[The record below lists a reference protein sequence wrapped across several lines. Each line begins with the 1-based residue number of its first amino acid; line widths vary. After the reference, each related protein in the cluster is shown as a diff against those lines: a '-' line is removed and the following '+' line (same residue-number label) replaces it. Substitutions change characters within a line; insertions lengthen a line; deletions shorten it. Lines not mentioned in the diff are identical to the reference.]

1 MNDILKTINSKGE
14 NMIRK
19 IIAFVVVYIV
29 LFTHPFPTHGYQEQT
44 IPVLMYHHLADNINN
59 NTVISP
65 TNFDKQMRA
74 LKEEGYHAI
83 SVKELHD
90 YLTNQIKLPEKP
102 VLITFDDGYLSNYEM
117 AYPILKKYELHAEI
131 FVIASRIT
139 DTSKEIAYPHEIAKM
154 NWDQLKEMQDYITI
168 QSHTWDSHYKLPSK
182 FGRMNGAIYGP
193 SYLNGQLESQEQYE
207 ARVKDDFIHSRNI
220 IKEKLG
226 YEPIAISYPYG
237 IQSATTIKIAREAG
251 FKMGFVIQN
260 KNVKKGDGLF
270 TLSRIIVNGNDS
282 GAELI
287 HKINTMK

>member
-1 MNDILKTINSKGE
+1 M
-14 NMIRK
+14 MRK
-19 IIAFVVVYIV
+19 MIAFVVVYIV
-29 LFTHPFPTHGYQEQT
+29 LFTYPFLTYGYEEQT

-65 TNFDKQMRA
+65 NNFDKQMRA

-102 VLITFDDGYLSNYEM
+102 VLITFDDGYLSNYEK
-117 AYPILKKYELHAEI
+117 AYPILKKYDLHAEI
-131 FVIASRIT
+131 FVIASRIV
-139 DTSKEIAYPHEIAKM
+139 DTVKEISYPHEIAKM

-220 IKEKLG
+220 IKENLG

-237 IQSATTIKIAREAG
+237 IQSATTIKIAQEAG

-282 GAELI
+282 GADLI
-287 HKINTMK
+287 LKINTMQ

>member
-1 MNDILKTINSKGE
+1 
-14 NMIRK
+14 MIRK
-19 IIAFVVVYIV
+19 IIAFVVVYNV
-29 LFTHPFPTHGYQEQT
+29 LFTHPFLTYGYQEQN
-44 IPVLMYHHLADNINN
+44 IPVLMYHHLAENINN

-65 TNFDKQMRA
+65 NNFEKQMRS

-90 YLTNQIKLPEKP
+90 YLTNQSKLPAKP
-102 VLITFDDGYLSNYEM
+102 ILITFDDGYLSNYEM
-117 AYPILKKYELHAEI
+117 AYPILKKYDIHAEI
-131 FVIASRIT
+131 FVIASRIV
-139 DTSKEIAYPHEIAKM
+139 DTSKDFAYPHEIAKM

-182 FGRMNGAIYGP
+182 FGRLNGAIYGP
-193 SYLNGQLESQEQYE
+193 SYLNGQLESQQQYE
-207 ARVKDDFIHSRNI
+207 ARVRNDFIHSRKI

-237 IQSATTIKIAREAG
+237 IQSAATIKIAQEAG

-260 KNVKKGDGLF
+260 KSVKKGDGLF

-282 GAELI
+282 GPDLI